1 MLSNW
6 NAAKLERD
14 VASRSAR
21 SRVEVA
27 CVLAGSLLASFA
39 LPVTGMAQTP
49 PSQMR
54 IQVVPAEPG
63 IRSILLNKRYRPIIS
78 RGIEGA
84 VIETAPGGGDT
95 ASVGCQVELEV
106 TLENSR
112 VLRRSADICGSGG
125 TVVVDVNKD
134 PGPGRARV
142 VGTDAVPVAP
152 SPGAATA
159 PKAQAPSSPPATQ
172 AETKPPVQPAPQPQA
187 QPQTQPAAPQPAPQT
202 APVEV
207 PSAVTEA
214 LGRQQPAGQPLGQPA
229 PGQQVTSGTIPG
241 AVSGPVSG
249 TIPGAAPILPALP
262 VERSW
267 SISGTQLGSQT
278 AVLVHAGPQG
288 VDLDFQAS
296 CTPQSGLATLR
307 LMRPSPGTTPGA
319 MVPVTIRAD
328 EFYATYDAVG
338 TVVAGQTVP
347 EFNVSLMD
355 PLWDAM
361 ARKVQLDV
369 IVDDVSQAV
378 SLKGSAQP
386 VRLFTATCAEPQKI
400 VEDSQDP
407 ALAGAGE
414 LSCAEFGSIRSLDGG
429 FRGRMLF
436 RNARSE
442 PVDVFWIDYAGAQRF
457 YARLLPGQV
466 LDQESIL
473 SNAWMVT
480 SANGQCLGLYV
491 SRAPRQD
498 VVVGNRVSGGPSPL
512 GSPAPMSAGPL
523 PPAPIGG
530 VDSVNY
536 LCTAGI
542 DLQVQ
547 FDGARDIAVV
557 TEFGQISVTLPRV
570 PSGSGFRYES
580 GGYSLA
586 GQRDNATWSRPGLY
600 DAFCARN

>member
-6 NAAKLERD
+6 NAAKLDRV
-14 VASRSAR
+14 VASCSGR
-21 SRVEVA
+21 SRIGLSCA
-27 CVLAGSLLASFA
+27 LAGGLLASLA
-39 LPVTGMAQTP
+39 LPVTTMAQTP
-49 PSQMR
+49 PSEMR

-95 ASVGCQVELEV
+95 ATVGCQVELEV

-142 VGTDAVPVAP
+142 VGTDAVPAAP
-152 SPGAATA
+152 SA
-159 PKAQAPSSPPATQ
+159 SSPPASQTQ
-172 AETKPPVQPAPQPQA
+172 KPVPTAQTKAPVQAA
-187 QPQTQPAAPQPAPQT
+187 PQTQTQPTTSPSAPA
-202 APVEV
+202 EV
-207 PSAVTEA
+207 PSVVTEA
-214 LGRQQPAGQPLGQPA
+214 LGRQQT
-229 PGQQVTSGTIPG
+229 GQQAQGNGAQGTVVQTTPG
-241 AVSGPVSG
+241 AGNG

-267 SISGTQLGSQT
+267 SVSGTQLGSQT

-338 TVVAGQTVP
+338 TVAAGQTVP
-347 EFNVSLMD
+347 EFTVSLTD

-369 IVDDVSQAV
+369 ILDGVSQAV

-407 ALAGAGE
+407 ALVGAGE

-512 GSPAPMSAGPL
+512 GSPVPLSAGPL
-523 PPAPIGG
+523 PPAPVGG

-547 FDGARDIAVV
+547 FDAARDIAVV